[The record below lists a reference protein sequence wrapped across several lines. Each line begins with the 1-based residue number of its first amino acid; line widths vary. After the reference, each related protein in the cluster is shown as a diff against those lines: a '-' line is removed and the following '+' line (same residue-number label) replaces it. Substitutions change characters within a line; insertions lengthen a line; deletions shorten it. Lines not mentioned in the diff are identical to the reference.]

1 MEGFGFVSE
10 FFELLDE
17 QAFVFGVG
25 LIALTF
31 VFPRGLAGIRR
42 KNKQQTNS

>member
-1 MEGFGFVSE
+1 MDGFGFVSE

-25 LIALTF
+25 VIALTF
-31 VFPRGLAGIRR
+31 IFPRGVAGIGT
-42 KNKQQTNS
+42 KNKQQTGS